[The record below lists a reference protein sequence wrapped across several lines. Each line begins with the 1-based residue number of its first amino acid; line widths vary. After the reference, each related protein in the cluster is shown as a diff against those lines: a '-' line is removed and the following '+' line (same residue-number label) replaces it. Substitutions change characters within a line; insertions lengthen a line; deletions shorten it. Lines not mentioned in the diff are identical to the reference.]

1 MKIMDEKDSQ
11 KKKKKAKTE
20 KNKWGKSYIERER
33 AK

>member
-1 MKIMDEKDSQ
+1 MKIMDKKDSQ
-11 KKKKKAKTE
+11 KKNKAKTE